1 MAEVNIKR
9 GSKKPQKTVIQDLT
23 LVAPDRNRKDV
34 GKLKTAVERAESIH
48 MPSRTALYDL
58 YHDVVSLD
66 GHLSGIL
73 QKRTGAVANKT
84 LKFVKKGGKKVDAMD
99 DLIGSLKFNRLVEL
113 IMEQRYWGVSGV
125 EFIVGQE
132 FDFEEIPRK
141 HIRIEKGQI
150 VKSQYDFTG
159 TPIDELP
166 FVWVVGNKYELGR
179 LLQCSM
185 YALYKRSGFG
195 DFAQYVEIFGQPVRI
210 IYYDAYD
217 TRTKQELRTLLDN
230 TGSSLAMM
238 IPKQAQ
244 FEMLDGKT
252 SNANGD
258 LQTKLIRSCNDEMD
272 IAILGN
278 TETTSSSSSSGYAQA
293 KEHGKQQLE
302 ITKSDLKFV
311 ANTLN
316 DPAFL
321 KILASYGYPV
331 EGGAFEFEMDV
342 DLDNLKKRLDID
354 TAVAG
359 KVPVA
364 DDYWY
369 ETYGIPKPDNYD
381 ELKAKQEERREVAAQ
396 PPANGGCAAKQPP
409 KKMDAKAK
417 NLFDS
422 FLDFFGLAP
431 RQQSEGALEWE

>member
-1 MAEVNIKR
+1 MTEVNIKR

-34 GKLKTAVERAESIH
+34 GKLKTAIERAESIH

-84 LKFVKKGGKKVDAMD
+84 LKFVKKGGKKIDAMD

-125 EFIVGQE
+125 EFIVGRE

-331 EGGAFEFEMDV
+331 EGGVFEFEMDV

-396 PPANGGCAAKQPP
+396 PPANGGGGTKQPP

-431 RQQSEGALEWE
+431 RQQSEGAFEWE